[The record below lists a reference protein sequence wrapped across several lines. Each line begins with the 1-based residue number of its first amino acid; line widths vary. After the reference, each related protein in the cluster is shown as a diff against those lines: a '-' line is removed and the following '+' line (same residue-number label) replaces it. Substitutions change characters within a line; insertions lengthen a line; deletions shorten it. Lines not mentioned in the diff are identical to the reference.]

1 MKTKGKVTGIVSNL
15 VTVEVDGP
23 VAENELCYITL
34 GGTRLMAEVIKV
46 KGRNASVQVFES
58 TRGLKNGDAV
68 EFEGKMLEISLGP
81 GLLSSVY
88 DGLQNNLATM
98 DGVFLKRGEYT
109 APLDHDKLWDFT
121 PMAKPGDKVVA
132 ADWLGEVKE
141 GWLPHKIMV
150 PFSFKGTYT
159 VKSVEKAGQ
168 YNIDHTVAV
177 LVDENGEEVPV
188 TMVQKWPVKVAIKCY
203 KEKPR
208 PNRIMETGVR
218 VIDTL
223 NPIAEGGTGFIPGPF
238 GCGKTVLQHAIA
250 KQGDADVIVMAA
262 CGERANEVVEIFTEF
277 PELIDPHTGR
287 HLMERTTIICN
298 TSNMPVAA
306 REASI
311 YTGVTLAEY
320 YRDMGYDV
328 AIMADSTSRW
338 AEALRELSG
347 RLEEMPAEEG
357 FPAYLASKLSAFYE
371 RAGMMQNLNGTEGS
385 VSIIGAVS
393 PQGGD
398 FSEPVTQNTKR
409 FVRCFWGLDKALAYA
424 RHFPAIQWLTSYSE
438 YLEDLTPWYR
448 EHVSPKFVYD
458 RNQIMAILNQESSLM
473 EIVKLIG
480 SDVLPDDQKLT
491 LEIARVI
498 RLGFLQQNAFHQE
511 DTSVPMEK
519 QFLMMETILYLYE
532 KCRALV
538 NRGMPVSVLKE
549 DNIFER
555 IIAIKY
561 EVPNKELERFDEY
574 HKDIDR
580 FYDNVLERNG

>member
-1 MKTKGKVTGIVSNL
+1 M
-15 VTVEVDGP
+15 
-23 VAENELCYITL
+23 
-34 GGTRLMAEVIKV
+34 
-46 KGRNASVQVFES
+46 
-58 TRGLKNGDAV
+58 
-68 EFEGKMLEISLGP
+68 
-81 GLLSSVY
+81 
-88 DGLQNNLATM
+88 M
-98 DGVFLKRGEYT
+98 D
-109 APLDHDKLWDFT
+109 
-121 PMAKPGDKVVA
+121 
-132 ADWLGEVKE
+132 
-141 GWLPHKIMV
+141 
-150 PFSFKGTYT
+150 
-159 VKSVEKAGQ
+159 
-168 YNIDHTVAV
+168 
-177 LVDENGEEVPV
+177 
-188 TMVQKWPVKVAIKCY
+188 
-203 KEKPR
+203 
-208 PNRIMETGVR
+208 
-218 VIDTL
+218 
-223 NPIAEGGTGFIPGPF
+223 
-238 GCGKTVLQHAIA
+238 
-250 KQGDADVIVMAA
+250 
-262 CGERANEVVEIFTEF
+262 
-277 PELIDPHTGR
+277 
-287 HLMERTTIICN
+287 RTTLIAN

-371 RAGMMQNLNGTEGS
+371 RAGMMQNLNGSEGS

-409 FVRCFWGLDKALAYA
+409 FVRCFWGLDKSLAYA
-424 RHFPAIQWLTSYSE
+424 RHFPAIHWLTSYSE

-448 EHVSPKFVYD
+448 EHVSPKFTTD
-458 RNQIMAILNQESSLM
+458 RNQLVAILNQESSLM

-498 RLGFLQQNAFHQE
+498 RLGFLQQNAFHKD
-511 DTSVPMEK
+511 DTCVPMEK

-532 KCRALV
+532 KCLSLI

-555 IIAIKY
+555 IISIKY
-561 EVPNKELERFDEY
+561 DVPNAQPELFQKYKE
-574 HKDIDR
+574 DIDT
-580 FYDNVLERNG
+580 FYENVLKKNG